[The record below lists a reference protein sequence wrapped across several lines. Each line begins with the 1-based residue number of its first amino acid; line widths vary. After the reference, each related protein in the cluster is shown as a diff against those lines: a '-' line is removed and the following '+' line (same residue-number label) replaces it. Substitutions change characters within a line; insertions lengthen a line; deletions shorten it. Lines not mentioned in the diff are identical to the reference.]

1 MEDLFDNDTVKNNET
16 DLCRSYHLVVI
27 TTLDISTVL
36 IGLPVIAKL
45 LWTTFRSKKTDV
57 LNINLACFHTLQNM
71 LSLLQI
77 ILILINIDDHTKITR
92 FLFVYVL
99 IGGPMNLSFICLER
113 YIAVIYP
120 TFYPLLKKYRCREGC
135 SLLVWLLAVPPS
147 LMKALSED
155 LHTSMEQGSMDI
167 VAYTIL
173 CLTTVVMLWSN
184 IAILNALKN
193 SQSSTDK
200 QHPVK
205 KRAFQTVRAIF
216 IASFLCYIP
225 AGIMVKYKTVVR
237 NSSCIIA
244 PFCIFL
250 VSVASV
256 VHPMFYLSATGQLFP
271 CSTPTK

>member
-1 MEDLFDNDTVKNNET
+1 
-16 DLCRSYHLVVI
+16 
-27 TTLDISTVL
+27 
-36 IGLPVIAKL
+36 
-45 LWTTFRSKKTDV
+45 
-57 LNINLACFHTLQNM
+57 
-71 LSLLQI
+71 
-77 ILILINIDDHTKITR
+77 
-92 FLFVYVL
+92 
-99 IGGPMNLSFICLER
+99 MNLSFICLER

-155 LHTSMEQGSMDI
+155 LHTSMEQGSMDL

>member
-120 TFYPLLKKYRCREGC
+120 TFYPLLKKYKSREGC
-135 SLLVWLLAVPPS
+135 ALSMWFVVLPTATI
-147 LMKALSED
+147 KALSD
-155 LHTSMEQGSMDI
+155 RLNI
-167 VAYTIL
+167 VSNKIDFIAYTIL
-173 CLTTVVMLWSN
+173 
-184 IAILNALKN
+184 
-193 SQSSTDK
+193 
-200 QHPVK
+200 
-205 KRAFQTVRAIF
+205 
-216 IASFLCYIP
+216 
-225 AGIMVKYKTVVR
+225 
-237 NSSCIIA
+237 
-244 PFCIFL
+244 
-250 VSVASV
+250 
-256 VHPMFYLSATGQLFP
+256 
-271 CSTPTK
+271 